1 MSVAVGSSPRVRGK
15 PADPGLRRGSPGLI
29 PACAGKTA
37 PQSPT
42 RCATGAHPRVCG
54 ENSRMCLRN
63 ISSMGSSP
71 RVRGKQVVEDGHR
84 RRVRLIPAC
93 AGKTRP
99 RVLVNRFGGAHPR
112 VCGENTS
119 SHAVPNEV
127 AGSSPRVRGK
137 PRRTW
142 RSCSPRGLIPA
153 CAGKTVEARSQAS
166 RAWAHPRV
174 CGENETTGPFS
185 QQVTGSSPRVRGK
198 PAPLHGGPRPHRLIP
213 ACAGKTCTCHQTR
226 SAPRAHPR
234 VCGENPEDGIRSFA
248 VAGSSPRVR
257 GKPHQALPARKPR
270 RLIPA
275 CAGKTRTI
283 VQISWASWAHPRV
296 CGENYEA
303 HEIGLRAG
311 GSSPRVRGKPFGD
324 AGREVRE
331 RLIPACAGKTTQ
343 TRPSPSPA
351 PAHPRVCG
359 ENDPCASRTSVRS
372 GSSPRVRGKP
382 PGRQRRPGGEGLIPA
397 CAGKTRPCWVPGAPL
412 RAHPRVCGENKA
424 TDAIQGALEGSS
436 PRVRGKLEWRA
447 QRRSSGGL
455 IPACAGKT
463 GRGS

>member
-1 MSVAVGSSPRVRGK
+1 
-15 PADPGLRRGSPGLI
+15 
-29 PACAGKTA
+29 
-37 PQSPT
+37 
-42 RCATGAHPRVCG
+42 
-54 ENSRMCLRN
+54 MCLRN

-275 CAGKTRTI
+275 CAGKT
-283 VQISWASWAHPRV
+283 
-296 CGENYEA
+296 
-303 HEIGLRAG
+303 
-311 GSSPRVRGKPFGD
+311 
-324 AGREVRE
+324 
-331 RLIPACAGKTTQ
+331 TQ